1 MLVWASSWRESR
13 RLAVICCRELESS
26 ERSFSESTSLSSK
39 MIDES
44 EEPIAPESTRSASK
58 RSARRSWTVNSGPA
72 APRCATKFSMTS
84 LA

>member
-1 MLVWASSWRESR
+1 
-13 RLAVICCRELESS
+13 
-26 ERSFSESTSLSSK
+26 

-58 RSARRSWTVNSGPA
+58 RSARKSWTVNSGPA
-72 APRCATKFSMTS
+72 APRCATKLSMTS